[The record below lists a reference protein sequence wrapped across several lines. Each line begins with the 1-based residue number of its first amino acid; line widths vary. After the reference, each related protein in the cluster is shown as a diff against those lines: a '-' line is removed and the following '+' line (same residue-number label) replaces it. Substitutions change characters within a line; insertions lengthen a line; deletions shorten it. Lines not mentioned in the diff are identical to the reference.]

1 MTEAPTQAQG
11 QATPEA
17 LAAPETPQDSTQVQG
32 QDSGTNEGKTLT
44 WEEHQAELKRIGTK
58 EKKEG
63 RGARDNELLQK
74 TGAESIDDLLA
85 AYTSQ
90 QEMAA
95 ELEGQEIT
103 DLKKQHREAL
113 KAAQDDL
120 KAHQDALGAILEKQ
134 REGLAE
140 HYIPLLD
147 KMSAPEQL
155 AYIAEHGEAM
165 RGEDKPLVP
174 PSIGAGSSP
183 GNPGNR
189 VPQDPKER
197 MGQSM
202 LGWLTEPMPGQGN
215 TWP

>member
-11 QATPEA
+11 QVAPEA
-17 LAAPETPQDSTQVQG
+17 PQDSPQVQG
-32 QDSGTNEGKTLT
+32 QDNQQEGRTLT

-74 TGAESIDDLLA
+74 TGAESIDDLIA

-113 KAAQDDL
+113 KVEKDKAERYEAAL
-120 KAHQDALGAILEKQ
+120 NSMLEKE
-134 REGLAE
+134 REGIPE

-147 KMSAPEQL
+147 KMDPDEQL
-155 AYIAEHGEAM
+155 AYIAQNREAIAQA
-165 RGEDKPLVP
+165 GDPQVP
-174 PSIGAGSSP
+174 PSIGAGSNP

-197 MGQSM
+197 MGQSL
-202 LGWLTEPMPGQGN
+202 LGWLTEPVQERGGFP
-215 TWP
+215 